1 MQPGQSTGYKTGA
14 ITTQN
19 LVPAGVATA
28 NSAVEL
34 DLGGGFNTVG
44 IQVKGTYAVSAL
56 SVQYTIDGTT
66 WVTVGGTVVG
76 NSIEDLSAG
85 TAAATIAA
93 AAVGLRRIRSAGMG
107 KIRVTALGAIT
118 GTAVVSLVGTR

>member
-1 MQPGQSTGYKTGA
+1 MQASSGYAKGN

-19 LVPAGVATA
+19 LVPAGAATA

-34 DLGGGFNTVG
+34 DLGGAFNTVG
-44 IQVKGTYAVSAL
+44 IQVSGVYAVSAL
-56 SVQYTIDGTT
+56 SVQYTIDRTN
-66 WVTVGGTVVG
+66 WITVAGTVVG
-76 NSIEDLSAG
+76 NSIEDITVG

-93 AAVGLRRIRSAGMG
+93 AAVGIRRIRSAGMG

-118 GTAVVSLVGTR
+118 GTATVTLVATR